1 MAAAGAGTGPSPDA
15 ALGGQ
20 EVTQGH
26 GGTGGFST
34 ARGMSRAPAAAAAGA
49 GPHNTRSCRNRDLL
63 IGGHREGGQRR
74 LRGPRSAGPV
84 SARHARANP
93 GAPLALELQESPGG
107 CAPLGSAAGL
117 GRGGL
122 LCPRRAKNTEA
133 AGRQRAPGGTVRS
146 GARAAAWEAM
156 ATSRPRH
163 TAVTA
168 APTAGVAH
176 VGLPAARA
184 RCARGTERGR
194 RRLPPVTEGK

>member
-117 GRGGL
+117 GRGG
-122 LCPRRAKNTEA
+122 
-133 AGRQRAPGGTVRS
+133 AP
-146 GARAAAWEAM
+146 
-156 ATSRPRH
+156 
-163 TAVTA
+163 
-168 APTAGVAH
+168 
-176 VGLPAARA
+176 
-184 RCARGTERGR
+184 
-194 RRLPPVTEGK
+194 LPPES